1 MPRTRRHFSPHDKV
15 RILKRHLVDQEPIS
29 AICDAE
35 HIAPTQIYQ
44 WQKIFFE
51 NGESAFIR
59 EDTRAQKRQ
68 EDRVNDLESKLQRKD
83 AVIAQIT
90 EEHIQ
95 LKKALGEI

>member
-1 MPRTRRHFSPHDKV
+1 MPRTRRHFSPQDKV

-29 AICDAE
+29 TICDAE
-35 HIAPTQIYQ
+35 KIAPTLVYQ
-44 WQKIFFE
+44 WQKTFFE
-51 NGESAFIR
+51 NGASAFIR

-68 EDRVNDLESKLQRKD
+68 EERVHDLESKLQRKD

-95 LKKALGEI
+95 LKKELGET